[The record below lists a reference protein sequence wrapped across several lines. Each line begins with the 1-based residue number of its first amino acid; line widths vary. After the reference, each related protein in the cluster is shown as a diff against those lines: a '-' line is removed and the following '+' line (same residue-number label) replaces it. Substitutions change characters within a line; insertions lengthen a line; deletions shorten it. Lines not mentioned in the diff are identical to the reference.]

1 MPTYNNDK
9 TLEKVINGILEYIS
23 PNDLIIVNDGSTD
36 NTTEILS
43 EFQDVN
49 IFHLPTNSG
58 KGSALRKGFKEALNL
73 GYTHVITIDSD
84 GQHFPENLPQF
95 LKKAETEPGKLFI
108 GSRDLNIEGMPSK
121 NTFANKFSNFWF
133 WFETGLLLD
142 DTQSGFR
149 LYPIQKMP
157 KKWYSTKFEFEIETI
172 VRSSW
177 KDIPIENIPI
187 QVKYGDER
195 VSHFRPLQD
204 FSRISVLNTIL
215 VTMTIFYILP
225 RNFIRNFKKK
235 KFSDFIKEDIL
246 GSNDS
251 PKVKSISLALGAF
264 IGIIPIWGFQSIVS
278 IFLAASFR
286 LNKGLAFAASNISI
300 PPMIP
305 IIVIASLKIGGLFL
319 NTEIE
324 EIDTYSIDNFRNH
337 LMEYLLG
344 SLILAT
350 GVALL
355 VGFVSFILLNIKK
368 KH

>member
-1 MPTYNNDK
+1 M
-9 TLEKVINGILEYIS
+9 
-23 PNDLIIVNDGSTD
+23 
-36 NTTEILS
+36 
-43 EFQDVN
+43 
-49 IFHLPTNSG
+49 
-58 KGSALRKGFKEALNL
+58 
-73 GYTHVITIDSD
+73 
-84 GQHFPENLPQF
+84 
-95 LKKAETEPGKLFI
+95 
-108 GSRDLNIEGMPSK
+108 
-121 NTFANKFSNFWF
+121 
-133 WFETGLLLD
+133 
-142 DTQSGFR
+142 
-149 LYPIQKMP
+149 
-157 KKWYSTKFEFEIETI
+157 
-172 VRSSW
+172 
-177 KDIPIENIPI
+177 
-187 QVKYGDER
+187 
-195 VSHFRPLQD
+195 
-204 FSRISVLNTIL
+204 
-215 VTMTIFYILP
+215 
-225 RNFIRNFKKK
+225 
-235 KFSDFIKEDIL
+235 
-246 GSNDS
+246 
-251 PKVKSISLALGAF
+251 KSISLALGAF